1 MSSGNRWFTALVKM
15 ALVVVL
21 TGLLGVPLAASTAGA
36 AGRDAHAAASS
47 STPPVEVGYYLA
59 TSTGRVYSY
68 GGAPWYGST
77 GGSTANGTTTGIART
92 ADGKGYWLVTN
103 IGKVDVFGDAT
114 W

>member
-68 GGAPWYGST
+68 GGARWYGST